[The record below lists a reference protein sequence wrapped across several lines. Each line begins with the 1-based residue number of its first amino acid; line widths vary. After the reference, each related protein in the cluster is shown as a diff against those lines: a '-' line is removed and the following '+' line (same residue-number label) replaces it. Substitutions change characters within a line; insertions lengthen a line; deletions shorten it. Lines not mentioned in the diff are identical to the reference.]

1 MESGA
6 GGMHE
11 LAALGAAL
19 AWALTGVIGHP
30 AAQRLGAFGFSL
42 YRQVFVSLLLAAT
55 VWAMGSGLSGDGRTL
70 WLLTASGVAGIFLGD
85 SCLYIALVRL
95 GPRRTGVIFALNA
108 PIAALLG
115 WMFLGEALSG
125 RAGIGIALCTAGVA
139 VSVLGRPGRSGTH
152 RFEAISGPVW
162 QGVGLALLAALGQ
175 AVGTLLAR
183 PVMETGF
190 DPVLATLVRVG
201 VAVPGLLL
209 VLAMVPGL
217 RPPRDP
223 GPGTLLRV
231 VVVGV
236 LGMGIGMTLL
246 LYALAGENLAIVAT
260 LSALSPVMILPVLWL
275 ATGAR
280 PSATSW
286 AGALTAVAGMALIFT
301 R

>member
-1 MESGA
+1 
-6 GGMHE
+6 MHE

-42 YRQVFVSLLLAAT
+42 YRQTFVSVLLGAMVWVTGSAIGQQGDARMLGLLAA
-55 VWAMGSGLSGDGRTL
+55 SGL
-70 WLLTASGVAGIFLGD
+70 AGIFLGD
-85 SCLYIALVRL
+85 SCLYLALVRL

-108 PIAALLG
+108 PMAAVLG
-115 WMFLGEALSG
+115 WMFLGEALT
-125 RAGIGIALCTAGVA
+125 APAVAGIALCTLGVA
-139 VSVLGRPGRSGTH
+139 VSVVGRPGRSGTH

-162 QGVGLALLAALGQ
+162 QGVGVALLAALGQ
-175 AVGTLLAR
+175 AVGTMLAR

-190 DPVLATLVRVG
+190 DPMLATLVRVT

-209 VLAMVPGL
+209 VLAAAPGL
-217 RPPRDP
+217 RPPRP
-223 GPGTLLRV
+223 IGAGMALRV
-231 VVVGV
+231 MAVGV

-260 LSALSPVMILPVLWL
+260 LSALSPVMILPVLWV

-280 PSATSW
+280 PSLTSW
-286 AGALTAVAGMALIFT
+286 AGAGIAVLGMALIFA